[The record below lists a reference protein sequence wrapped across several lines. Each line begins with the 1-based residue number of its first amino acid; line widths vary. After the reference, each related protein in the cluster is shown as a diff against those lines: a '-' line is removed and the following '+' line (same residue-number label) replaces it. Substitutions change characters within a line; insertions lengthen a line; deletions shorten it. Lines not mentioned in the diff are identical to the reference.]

1 MRPAAAGLTTRKK
14 GDDRSSKVPEDAEEH
29 EGMDKHGMRSLNRN
43 ICLTVGLIIA
53 GTIAFVIYSSK
64 PEIFAPT
71 PQKLPAA
78 VAKPTDASRNT
89 SVHPVLH
96 LPKASAAADRTSVSS
111 AGSLKTEKPAEGLA
125 RHVHQSTPLVAVP
138 APRNHQEAAVP
149 HSAPQSVTLP
159 TAPFTPALV
168 SLGRPATSNF
178 KGNLAEPSVI
188 TNEKIDD
195 WLKDRWQAAVDMS
208 GTPYQG
214 AVWVQIDLERPCI
227 VSSMMVDWEA
237 AYASKYSVE
246 GRLRAS
252 GEHSSW
258 QEMVRVDHFKHAK
271 VNTTI
276 ATLKKRQHVMHS
288 FPVRMP
294 NRYATS

>member
-214 AVWVQIDLERPCI
+214 MPLPHKESLSEREMERDRDREINGQTSSSCCCRGSLGANRSRETLHCLEY
-227 VSSMMVDWEA
+227 D
-237 AYASKYSVE
+237 
-246 GRLRAS
+246 GRLGSCLCFEVFGGGQVACIWRA
-252 GEHSSW
+252 
-258 QEMVRVDHFKHAK
+258 
-271 VNTTI
+271 
-276 ATLKKRQHVMHS
+276 L
-288 FPVRMP
+288 
-294 NRYATS
+294 